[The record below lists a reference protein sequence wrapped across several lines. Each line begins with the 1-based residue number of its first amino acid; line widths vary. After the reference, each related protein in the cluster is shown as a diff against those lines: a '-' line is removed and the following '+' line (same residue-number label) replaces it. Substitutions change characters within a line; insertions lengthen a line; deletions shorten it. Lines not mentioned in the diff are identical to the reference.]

1 MASEINHLRCSWL
14 FISKNQEP
22 WSIWY
27 TILIKVILTRV
38 PQESFL
44 GLVLFLI
51 YMNHIPSAT
60 QYFTFILYTDDTTLF
75 STMSYSLPALPNEH
89 DVLINGELLKVNYWL
104 VAKRLSLHVYKTKYV
119 IFQISPK
126 DTNNF
131 SLNLIFNHWEIE
143 KFSISTS

>member
-1 MASEINHLRCSWL
+1 MP
-14 FISKNQEP
+14 QG
-22 WSIWY
+22 SI
-27 TILIKVILTRV
+27 
-38 PQESFL
+38 L

-60 QYFTFILYTDDTTLF
+60 QYFTFILYADDTTLF

-89 DVLINGELLKVNYWL
+89 NVLINGEFLKVNNWL
-104 VAKRLSLHVYKTKYV
+104 VAMRLSLNVNKTKYL
-119 IFQISPK
+119 IFHISQK

-131 SLNLIFNHWEIE
+131 YLNLILNHWEIG